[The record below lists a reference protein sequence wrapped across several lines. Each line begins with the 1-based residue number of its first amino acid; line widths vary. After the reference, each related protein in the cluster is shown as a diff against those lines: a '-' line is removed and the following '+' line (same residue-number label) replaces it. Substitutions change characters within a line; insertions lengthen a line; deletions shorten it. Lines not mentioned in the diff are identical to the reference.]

1 MSETVPAFPTWFSIV
16 SILLGG
22 GLIASITALVKVLL
36 SHQRTKREQTDNV
49 ALTLVEKQGERI
61 DSLEAEMIRERENC
75 ARDIARIEQKAEDDR
90 KVNEALD
97 QLRRHQVNNSKA
109 AMQMT
114 VDLLEV
120 APDRLDAVI
129 PRLRDRL
136 NEHQEIER
144 QDMAAFMAA
153 RFGTQPVTPAEGQA

>member
-1 MSETVPAFPTWFSIV
+1 MSALPDLTAWLPVITALLSGGLIV
-16 SILLGG
+16 SI
-22 GLIASITALVKVLL
+22 AALVKVLL
-36 SHQRTKREQTDNV
+36 AHQQIKRAQTDNV
-49 ALTLVEKQGERI
+49 ALALVEKQGDRI
-61 DSLEAEMIRERENC
+61 NSLEVEMIREREKC
-75 ARDIARIEQKAEDDR
+75 ASDIARIEKSAADDR
-90 KVNEALD
+90 KTNEALD

-129 PRLRDRL
+129 PRLRERL
-136 NEHQEIER
+136 KEHQEIER

-153 RFGTQPVTPAEGQA
+153 RFGALPPSPAETES